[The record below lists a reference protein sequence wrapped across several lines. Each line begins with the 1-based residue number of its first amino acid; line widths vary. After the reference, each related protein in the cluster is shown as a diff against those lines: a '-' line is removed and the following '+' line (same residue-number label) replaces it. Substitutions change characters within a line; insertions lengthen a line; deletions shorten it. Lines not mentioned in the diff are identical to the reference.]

1 MCSKKPCHTPEI
13 VLDSTCDSLNLP
25 LWVLQLHVSTRLRIW
40 WRQIST
46 LQKKRWENVLVF
58 LKILTEYVCFCI
70 YPWRGPAAFGLWSW
84 HRRFCTSPAHQYLE
98 EGGKRRREERL
109 PPETSETSE
118 LLLYTCCIWPKIKV
132 EYISK
137 SIQMLIRPLRNR
149 PKKEDSWHHSK
160 LPVN

>member
-46 LQKKRWENVLVF
+46 LKKKRRENVLVF

-70 YPWRGPAAFGLWSW
+70 YPWRGSAAFVLWSW
-84 HRRFCTSPAHQYLE
+84 RRRFCTSPAHQYLE
-98 EGGKRRREERL
+98 EEKRREV
-109 PPETSETSE
+109 TSWNQWNIRVITVH
-118 LLLYTCCIWPKIKV
+118 LLHMAWPKIKV

-137 SIQMLIRPLRNR
+137 SIQMLIHPLRNR

>member
-58 LKILTEYVCFCI
+58 FKFWQNMCVSVFTHGEAQQLLDSGADADDSVQALLINT
-70 YPWRGPAAFGLWSW
+70 WR
-84 HRRFCTSPAHQYLE
+84 
-98 EGGKRRREERL
+98 RRREERL

-137 SIQMLIRPLRNR
+137 SIQMLIHPLRNR